1 MLSSQ
6 LMHCRHV
13 CATRVTPS
21 PFSFFLF
28 CCLHVCLPACVHVLQ
43 ECVDLLLTKGGPEV
57 VRARDNRGDL
67 PLHMAAQQGHPMC
80 TYNLAKV
87 RGGGVEVMGSCD

>member
-1 MLSSQ
+1 M
-6 LMHCRHV
+6 
-13 CATRVTPS
+13 
-21 PFSFFLF
+21 F
-28 CCLHVCLPACVHVLQ
+28 VLQ

-67 PLHMAAQQGHPMC
+67 ALHMAAQQGHPMC

-87 RGGGVEVMGSCD
+87 RK